1 MANIDSFKISFM
13 TNKTIIVTGA
23 TDGIGLE
30 AATKIA
36 ALGNRVGLVGRN
48 PDKGAK
54 AIELITSLTG
64 NDKLDFFQADL
75 SLVSEVNQLSE
86 DIKNKYSELNVLLNN
101 AGGANKNKVITSEG
115 LEKTFATNQ
124 MNYFV
129 LTTNLMDMLSSS
141 DHSRVVNVA
150 SNAHIGA
157 SIDFDNINA
166 EKGYS
171 FWKAYCISKLM
182 NIMFTYKLAEMQ
194 DKVTVNV
201 LHPGFVDTNIGGNEG
216 SIVKRIVKF
225 GSKLFARSVENGAD
239 SSIYLSTS
247 DEVSNVSGK
256 YFFKCKPI
264 KSSKA
269 SYDKDQWDQVWNLCQ
284 SYKEKLL

>member
-1 MANIDSFKISFM
+1 MD
-13 TNKTIIVTGA
+13 NKTIIVTGA

-48 PDKGAK
+48 PEKGAK
-54 AIELITSLTG
+54 AIERITSLTG

-75 SLVSEVNQLSE
+75 SSVSEINKLSKE
-86 DIKNKYSELNVLLNN
+86 IKNKYSKLNVLLNN
-101 AGGANKNKVITSEG
+101 AGGASKNKIITSEG

-124 MNYFV
+124 MNYFT
-129 LTTNLMDMLSSS
+129 LTTNLMDMLSASEG
-141 DHSRVVNVA
+141 SRVVNVA

-157 SIDFDNINA
+157 DIDFHNING

-182 NIMFTYKLAEMQ
+182 NIMFTYRLAEIQ
-194 DKVTVNV
+194 NKVTVNA

-216 SIVKRIVKF
+216 SAIKKIVKF
-225 GSKLFARSVENGAD
+225 GSKLFARTVENGAD

-247 DEVSNVSGK
+247 DEVNNISGK
-256 YFFKCKPI
+256 YFFKCRQI
-264 KSSKA
+264 KSSKV
-269 SYDKDQWDQVWNLCQ
+269 SYDKKQWDQVWNLCQ
-284 SYKEKLL
+284 SYKEKLS